1 MPDSKEQAIL
11 EAAIHEF
18 AIKGFERTSTN
29 QIAKMAKVSKGLVF
43 HYYKTKEKLYEAS
56 VLYAIEITMAEL
68 DFDYKKFL
76 YKGIAGLKKLCEL
89 ELIFFRKYPK
99 IVQLIT
105 TAFINP
111 PKNLT
116 DKMEKLLKD
125 LISLAPQF
133 AREWIQGLDL
143 KEDVDR
149 TVLEGVFLSHYQYYF
164 NQAWRYFK
172 QHPEAPFE
180 DVKPFFDEF
189 LAMLSMSLRGLVK
202 DDVDLLQ

>member
-18 AIKGFERTSTN
+18 AVKGFERASTN
-29 QIAKMAKVSKGLVF
+29 QITKMAKVSKGLVF

-56 VLYAIEITMAEL
+56 VLYAIEITMTEL
-68 DFDYKKFL
+68 DFDYKKLL

-89 ELIFFRKYPK
+89 ELSFFRKYPE
-99 IVQLIT
+99 IVQLIM
-105 TAFINP
+105 TAFMNP
-111 PKNLT
+111 PENLT

-149 TVLEGVFLSHYQYYF
+149 TVLEAVFLSHYQYYF
-164 NQAWRYFK
+164 NQSWRYFN